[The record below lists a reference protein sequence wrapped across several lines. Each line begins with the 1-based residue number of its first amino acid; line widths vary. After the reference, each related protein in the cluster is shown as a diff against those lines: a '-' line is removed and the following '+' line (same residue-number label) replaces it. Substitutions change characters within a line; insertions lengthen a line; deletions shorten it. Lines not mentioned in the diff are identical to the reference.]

1 MEYIDDMENF
11 ERYLASYGSTITTI
25 GPSVSDPKVIIVR
38 IWIPEYIEF
47 PSIRG
52 EFSTRYAF
60 DVLLEG
66 ITEYLHQQAYSKKYI
81 YSVHL
86 LPVIGETFKYSNI
99 PQRI

>member
-11 ERYLASYGSTITTI
+11 ERLIDSYGSKITTI
-25 GPSVSDPKVIIVR
+25 GPSVHDSNTIIIR
-38 IWIPEYIEF
+38 LRIPEYIEF

-60 DVLLEG
+60 DVILES
-66 ITEYLHQQAYSKKYI
+66 IMNYLHEQAYSKKYK
-81 YSVHL
+81 YSLHL
-86 LPVIGETFKYSNI
+86 LPVLGETFKYTKI

>member
-11 ERYLASYGSTITTI
+11 ERYLDSYGSTITTI
-25 GPSVSDPKVIIVR
+25 GPSVKDPNIIIVR
-38 IWIPEYIEF
+38 IRIPEYIEY

-60 DVLLEG
+60 DDILEG
-66 ITEYLHQQAYSKKYI
+66 ITDYLHNQAYSKKYT

-86 LPVIGETFKYSNI
+86 LPILGMTFKYKNI

>member
-11 ERYLASYGSTITTI
+11 ERYLASYGSYITTI
-25 GPSVSDPKVIIVR
+25 GPAVKEPNIIIIRVR
-38 IWIPEYIEF
+38 IPEYIEF

-66 ITEYLHQQAYSKKYI
+66 ITNYLHDQAYSKKYE

-86 LPVIGETFKYSNI
+86 LPILGETFKYTTI
-99 PQRI
+99 PKRI

>member
-11 ERYLASYGSTITTI
+11 ERYLDSYGCKITSI
-25 GPSVSDPKVIIVR
+25 GPSVIDPKVIIVR

-47 PSIRG
+47 PSLHG

-66 ITEYLHQQAYSKKYI
+66 ITDYLLRNIHTLYI
-81 YSVHL
+81 YYL
-86 LPVIGETFKYSNI
+86 
-99 PQRI
+99 

>member
-11 ERYLASYGSTITTI
+11 ERYLASYGCEITGI
-25 GPSVSDPKVIIVR
+25 NPSVSEPDTIILH

-52 EFSTRYAF
+52 EFSTKYAF

-66 ITEYLHQQAYSKKYI
+66 ITDYLHDQAYNKKYK
-81 YSVHL
+81 YSLHL
-86 LPVIGETFKYSNI
+86 LPVLGQTFKYTTI
-99 PQRI
+99 PKRI